1 MFGCRHGNCV
11 YHMENENERQMTV
24 EELLAKKLSNE
35 IDVQVLT
42 EVLKQANVSEE
53 EIQVNIEKLI
63 DSQDTEFERQFMG
76 GTKQIHGDIL

>member
-1 MFGCRHGNCV
+1 
-11 YHMENENERQMTV
+11 MTV

-35 IDVQVLT
+35 IDIEILT

-76 GTKQIHGDIL
+76 GKNKIHGTEK

>member
-1 MFGCRHGNCV
+1 
-11 YHMENENERQMTV
+11 MTV

-42 EVLKQANVSEE
+42 EVLRTANVSEE

-63 DSQDTEFERQFMG
+63 DSQEYRDEDMDR
-76 GTKQIHGDIL
+76 KL

>member
-1 MFGCRHGNCV
+1 
-11 YHMENENERQMTV
+11 MENENERQMTV

-42 EVLKQANVSEE
+42 EVLRQANVSEE
-53 EIQVNIEKLI
+53 EIQVNVEKLI

-76 GTKQIHGDIL
+76 GTKQIHGTEN